1 MNDYRNI
8 QKFGRRLADLRQ
20 RSGKIQREVAAALD
34 VTPQAVSKWE
44 RGLSCPDVL
53 MLNDLASALGVTIA
67 NLFEANAAE

>member
-8 QKFGRRLADLRQ
+8 QKFGRRLAVLRQ
-20 RSGKIQREVAAALD
+20 RSGKTQREVAAALD

>member
-20 RSGKIQREVAAALD
+20 RSGKTQREVAAALD

>member
-20 RSGKIQREVAAALD
+20 RSGKTQREVAAALD

-53 MLNDLASALGVTIA
+53 MLSDLASALGVTIA